1 MRRAKKAHPTKRAAG
16 HALVRA
22 VPPKEPRPMKIYT
35 GTMTPTRRDLSDPR
49 SSGKPMAAPRTPL
62 LNDRRST
69 R

>member
-1 MRRAKKAHPTKRAAG
+1 
-16 HALVRA
+16 
-22 VPPKEPRPMKIYT
+22 MKTYT

-49 SSGKPMAAPRTPL
+49 SSGKPIAAPRTPP